1 MATAQ
6 SETLMSTEAG
16 DSRASAASAARLQ
29 ASADGT
35 IEHHVSAAGSIEY
48 VAAPIDADT
57 AAQALEH
64 GPRGALVLA
73 GISVGLLFI
82 GWLLFYFVLFMPRGP
97 VG

>member
-1 MATAQ
+1 
-6 SETLMSTEAG
+6 MSTDAN
-16 DSRASAASAARLQ
+16 DSPGSAASTTGPQ
-29 ASADGT
+29 ASADST
-35 IEHHVSAAGSIEY
+35 IEHHVSAAGRIEH
-48 VAAPIDADT
+48 VAASIDADT

-73 GISVGLLFI
+73 SISVGLLFI